1 MTEADNSRPLHSS
14 ETLESPVVVSV
25 IIPAYNAAAYI
36 SRALDSVFN
45 QTFQNYEVIV
55 VNDGSSDT
63 ELLDKVLLPYMARV
77 RYIKQPNKGPGGARN
92 TGILQ
97 MRGKYAA
104 FLDSDDVWLPAHLM
118 IQTAMLKADPSLDL
132 VYADSI
138 LSENGLAVG
147 HAFGREPQSSPVTF
161 EFILTENCTVG
172 TSSTVASR
180 DALIAAGLFDE
191 RFRCCEDFDLW
202 LRMAFRGAKMN
213 YDPTVHLDHALY
225 GESMSG
231 DRYAM
236 KKARIEVY
244 EKTAST
250 LPVSGS
256 QRSLIRSLIDKTEA
270 ECQVDL
276 LKQFLH
282 ARQYGRA
289 LETAQRANTVKNN
302 WKLRFTILGLRKVPA
317 AVRYYHHLH
326 ERILSFRNR
335 IRRANALHKLKHM
348 QPHVVLD

>member
-1 MTEADNSRPLHSS
+1 MTEADKSPPLHSS
-14 ETLESPVVVSV
+14 ESPESPVLVSV

-36 SRALDSVFN
+36 SRALDSVFA
-45 QTFQNYEVIV
+45 QTFRNYEVIV
-55 VNDGSSDT
+55 VNDGSPDT
-63 ELLDKVLLPYMARV
+63 ELLEKVLLPYMARI

-118 IQTAMLKADPSLDL
+118 IQTEMLEADPSLDL
-132 VYADSI
+132 VYGDSI
-138 LSENGLAVG
+138 LSENGIAVG
-147 HAFGREPQSSPVTF
+147 HAFGREPQSFPVTF

-191 RFRCCEDFDLW
+191 RFKCCEDFDLW

-213 YDPTVHLDHALY
+213 YDPGVHLDHALY

-231 DRYAM
+231 DRYVM

-250 LPVSGS
+250 LPVSEQ
-256 QRSLIRSLIDKTEA
+256 QRSLIRGLIDTTEA
-270 ECQVDL
+270 RCQTDL
-276 LKQFLH
+276 VKKFLH
-282 ARQYGRA
+282 NREYDKA
-289 LETAQRANTVKNN
+289 LEAARRASFVKSN
-302 WKLRFTILGLRKVPA
+302 WKARLTIFALKRMPHAFRRVHLAYERFIYYRAGRNSAKS
-317 AVRYYHHLH
+317 VRRLN
-326 ERILSFRNR
+326 LSPGG
-335 IRRANALHKLKHM
+335 I
-348 QPHVVLD
+348 P